1 MTRKRVAI
9 LLAVFLGASV
19 LSFAPQASASHYWY
33 CSGSTPWKYANYTVY
48 FYNGAPGDWYYVY
61 QEETFT
67 DSNSW
72 NPYTDL
78 AITQVGAAG
87 SSDHANAY
95 AGYYGAT
102 GWLGL
107 AQINRTS
114 GCTILQGTAYLNRS
128 YLDGYSRTARK
139 HVACQEVG
147 HLWGLNHV
155 YTATCMNDS
164 VTSYPYPN
172 AHDRDAINAIY

>member
-1 MTRKRVAI
+1 MNRKRVAI
-9 LLAVFLGASV
+9 LLSVFLGAAT
-19 LSFAPQASASHYWY
+19 LGFAPQASASHYWY
-33 CSGSTPWKYANYTVY
+33 CSGSTPWKYANYHIY
-48 FYNGAPGDWYYVY
+48 YYNGAPGDYYYVY
-61 QEETFT
+61 QEETRT
-67 DSNSW
+67 DGDSW
-72 NPYTDL
+72 HPSTDL
-78 AITQVGAAG
+78 YLAQVSSAG
-87 SSDHANAY
+87 STDHANLY
-95 AGYYGAT
+95 AGYYGST

-114 GCTILQGTAYLNRS
+114 GCTILQGTSYLNRS

-164 VTSYPYPN
+164 VLSYPYPN